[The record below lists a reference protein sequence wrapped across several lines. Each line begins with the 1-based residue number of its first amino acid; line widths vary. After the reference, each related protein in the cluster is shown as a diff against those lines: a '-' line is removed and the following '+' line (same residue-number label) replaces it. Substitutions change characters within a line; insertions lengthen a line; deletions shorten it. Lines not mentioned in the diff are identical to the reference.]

1 MKSLRS
7 PRTLTAT
14 LAAALALAALI
25 AVTPARADVGVATV
39 STHHGAP
46 GATIDLTLGCG
57 FCFPPC
63 VGPKGERHPKG
74 FDHGPCMLG
83 TKDDPPASF
92 GVSLVRSKE
101 APQRHPCGDGPVCT
115 PTVPSPPHRAPFTF
129 LGRAVPP
136 PGGNDPEGGDPP
148 RYRLRFTVPD
158 LTPGTYT
165 YEIWCGVCAAGRR
178 GALIGAPDS
187 ILWRLVVRPPSP
199 AAVGARD

>member
-1 MKSLRS
+1 MTTSR
-7 PRTLTAT
+7 RHT
-14 LAAALALAALI
+14 AALSIALI
-25 AVTPARADVGVATV
+25 ALATALLAAVPAHAAVGIERA

-46 GATIDLTLGCG
+46 GATVHLTLGCG

-83 TKDDPPASF
+83 IKDDPPASF

-101 APQRHPCGDGPVCT
+101 APQRRRCGDGPLCT
-115 PTVPSPPHRAPFTF
+115 LTPLGPPHKPPFTF

-148 RYRLRFTVPD
+148 RYLLDFTIPP
-158 LTPGTYT
+158 LPPGTYT
-165 YEIWCGVCAAGRR
+165 YELWCGVCTEGRR
-178 GALIGAPDS
+178 GTLIGAPS
-187 ILWRLVVRPPSP
+187 SRLWRLVIRPP
-199 AAVGARD
+199 AAHG